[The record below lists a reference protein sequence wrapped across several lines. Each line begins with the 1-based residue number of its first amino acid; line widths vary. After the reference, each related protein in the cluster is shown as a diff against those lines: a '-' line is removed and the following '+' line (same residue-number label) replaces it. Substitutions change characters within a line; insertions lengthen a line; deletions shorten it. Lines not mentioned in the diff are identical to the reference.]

1 MKKGLIILG
10 VVAVLAIGGYM
21 LYNKREESESGSP
34 EDAGNGGE
42 GSGSENGTNTATNR
56 LKDGKLSVDISD
68 EKIPQWQTASTQA
81 RDRIRLAASSKY
93 SEAKKAAMQDAINS
107 IMWTDSKQWRI
118 DLWSMA
124 AKEGKSLSQKIEESA
139 EWVATSKGIR

>member
-10 VVAVLAIGGYM
+10 IVAVLAIGGYM
-21 LYNKREESESGSP
+21 LYNKRDESESGSP

-42 GSGSENGTNTATNR
+42 GSGSENVATSR
-56 LKDGKLSVDISD
+56 GKDGKFNVDISD
-68 EKIPQWQTASTQA
+68 EKIPQWQSAATQA
-81 RDRIRLAASSKY
+81 RDRVRLAASSKY
-93 SEAKKAAMQDAINS
+93 SEAKKAAMQEAINS

-118 DLWSMA
+118 DLWDMA
-124 AKEGKSLSQKIEESA
+124 AKERKSLSQKIEEAA